1 MQHTGSLSIFQE
13 IKISVYGDFS
23 SKIPHTNKR
32 KRSAESNEYLQETNL
47 TINFSVWM
55 GLSGSHLIVFGTLFF
70 EKIKQFFYEGNL
82 NGNTNLE
89 IFNEE
94 ILPHSV

>member
-1 MQHTGSLSIFQE
+1 MGIFHE
-13 IKISVYGDFS
+13 KFR
-23 SKIPHTNKR
+23 IPPNGKDPQ
-32 KRSAESNEYLQETNL
+32 NPMNYFQETNL
-47 TINFSVWM
+47 TINLSVWM